1 MEDGSRFPFPVSRF
15 PLLTS
20 KRKGESN
27 LKKEENIRILLVDD
41 HNLVREG
48 FSQMLELEEDFIVAG
63 QAANADEALEKALE
77 LKPDVILMDIKLPGI
92 NGIEATRMIKSKL
105 PETEIMILSMYDE
118 EEYVRE
124 AVRAGATGYVLKD
137 ISQEDLIRNIRVLN
151 SGGSYIQP
159 SLARKV
165 LQDIASMGKA
175 KIQTSSRSSSIRE
188 LSDREIEVLQ
198 HVADGKSNKEVAKA
212 LIISE
217 KTVKAHLR
225 SIFRKLEVG
234 DRAQAVATA
243 MRKGLVE

>member
-1 MEDGSRFPFPVSRF
+1 MKKKSKGDTIKIMLVEDHR
-15 PLLTS
+15 
-20 KRKGESN
+20 
-27 LKKEENIRILLVDD
+27 
-41 HNLVREG
+41 LVRES
-48 FSQMLELEEDFIVAG
+48 FAQMLELEEDFIVVG
-63 QAANADEALEKALE
+63 QSANAHDALQNALD
-77 LKPDVILMDIKLPGI
+77 LKPDVILMDIKLPGV
-92 NGIEATRMIKSKL
+92 NGIEATRMIKKEL
-105 PETEIMILSMYDE
+105 PETEIMMLSMYDE

-124 AVRAGATGYVLKD
+124 AVKAGATGYVLKD
-137 ISQEDLIRNIRVLN
+137 ISQEDLIRNIKVVY

-165 LQDIASMGKA
+165 LQDLASGGKA
-175 KIQTSSRSSSIRE
+175 KSQPSSRSSSIRE

-198 HVADGKSNKEVAKA
+198 LVANGKSNKEVAYA
-212 LIISE
+212 LTISE

>member
-1 MEDGSRFPFPVSRF
+1 MKKKSINDTIKIMLVEDHR
-15 PLLTS
+15 
-20 KRKGESN
+20 
-27 LKKEENIRILLVDD
+27 
-41 HNLVREG
+41 LVRES
-48 FSQMLELEEDFIVAG
+48 FAQMLELEEEFVVVG
-63 QAANADEALEKALE
+63 QAANANDALHLALS
-77 LKPDVILMDIKLPGI
+77 LKPDVILMDIKLPGV
-92 NGIEATRMIKSKL
+92 NGIEATRMIKKEL
-105 PETEIMILSMYDE
+105 PETEIMMLSMYDE

-124 AVRAGATGYVLKD
+124 AVKAGATGYVLKD
-137 ISQEDLIRNIRVLN
+137 ISQEDLIRNIKVVY

-165 LQDIASMGKA
+165 LQDLASGGKA
-175 KIQTSSRSSSIRE
+175 KSHVLPRGSTIKE

-198 HVADGKSNKEVAKA
+198 LVADGKSNKEVAQV
-212 LIISE
+212 LTISE

>member
-1 MEDGSRFPFPVSRF
+1 MKKKSINDTIKIMLVEDHR
-15 PLLTS
+15 
-20 KRKGESN
+20 
-27 LKKEENIRILLVDD
+27 
-41 HNLVREG
+41 LVRES
-48 FSQMLELEEDFIVAG
+48 FAQMLELEEEFVVVG
-63 QAANADEALEKALE
+63 QAANANDALHLALS
-77 LKPDVILMDIKLPGI
+77 LKPDVILMDIKLPGV
-92 NGIEATRMIKSKL
+92 NGIEATRMIKKEL
-105 PETEIMILSMYDE
+105 PDTEIMMLSMYDE

-124 AVRAGATGYVLKD
+124 AVKAGATGYVLKD
-137 ISQEDLIRNIRVLN
+137 ISQEDLIRNIKVVY

-165 LQDIASMGKA
+165 LQDLASGGKA
-175 KIQTSSRSSSIRE
+175 KSQAIPRSSSIKE

-198 HVADGKSNKEVAKA
+198 LVADGKSNKEVAQV
-212 LIISE
+212 LTISE

>member
-1 MEDGSRFPFPVSRF
+1 
-15 PLLTS
+15 
-20 KRKGESN
+20 
-27 LKKEENIRILLVDD
+27 LKKEKTEGIIKILLVDD

-48 FSQMLELEEDFIVAG
+48 FAQMLELEEDFVVAG
-63 QAANADEALEKALE
+63 QAANADSALEKALE
-77 LKPDVILMDIKLPGI
+77 LKPDIILMDIKLPGV

-105 PETEIMILSMYDE
+105 PETEVMILSMYDE

-137 ISQEDLIRNIRVLN
+137 ISQEDLLRNIRVVH

-165 LQDIASMGKA
+165 LQDLASMGKT
-175 KIQTSSRSSSIRE
+175 KTQSSSRSSNLKE

-198 HVADGKSNKEVAKA
+198 HVADGKSNKEVARA
-212 LIISE
+212 LTISE

>member
-1 MEDGSRFPFPVSRF
+1 VLRNE
-15 PLLTS
+15 PL
-20 KRKGESN
+20 
-27 LKKEENIRILLVDD
+27 EEPITILLVDD

-48 FSQMLELEEDFIVAG
+48 FARMLELEEDFVVVG
-63 QAANADEALEKALE
+63 QAASADEALEKARE
-77 LKPDVILMDIKLPGI
+77 LKPDIILMDIKLKGI
-92 NGIEATRMIKSKL
+92 TGIEATRMIKKEL
-105 PETEIMILSMYDE
+105 PDTEVIILSMYDE

-124 AVRAGATGYVLKD
+124 AVKAGATGYVLKD
-137 ISQEDLIRNIRVLN
+137 ISQEELIRNIKVVH

-165 LQDIASMGKA
+165 LRDLATTKT
-175 KIQTSSRSSSIRE
+175 KTTSSRASSIRE

-198 HVADGKSNKEVAKA
+198 HVAEGNSNKEVAAA
-212 LIISE
+212 LSISE

-225 SIFRKLEVG
+225 SVFRKLEVG

>member
-1 MEDGSRFPFPVSRF
+1 MTNDNKNERI
-15 PLLTS
+15 
-20 KRKGESN
+20 K
-27 LKKEENIRILLVDD
+27 ILLCDD

-48 FSQMLELEEDFIVAG
+48 FSKMLELEEDFIVVG
-63 QAANADEALEKALE
+63 QAASADEALIKARQ
-77 LKPDVILMDIKLPGI
+77 LKPDIILMDIKLQGI
-92 NGIEATRMIKSKL
+92 NGIEATRMIKEEI
-105 PETEIMILSMYDE
+105 PQTEVIILSMYDE

-124 AVRAGATGYVLKD
+124 SVKAGATGYVLKD
-137 ISQEDLIRNIRVLN
+137 ISQEELIRNIKVVH

-165 LQDIASMGKA
+165 LQDLASIGKA
-175 KIQTSSRSSSIRE
+175 KTASHSRESTIRE

-198 HVADGKSNKEVAKA
+198 HVADGKSNKEVASD
-212 LIISE
+212 LTISE

-243 MRKGLVE
+243 MRRGLVE

>member
-1 MEDGSRFPFPVSRF
+1 MKGGVILGNVS
-15 PLLTS
+15 
-20 KRKGESN
+20 KGEPI
-27 LKKEENIRILLVDD
+27 KIMLVDD

-48 FSQMLELEEDFIVAG
+48 FAKMLELEDDFVVIG
-63 QAANADEALEKALE
+63 QAASAEEALSKAVK
-77 LKPDVILMDIKLPGI
+77 LKPDIILMDIKLKDI
-92 NGIEATRMIKSKL
+92 NGIEATRLIKQKI
-105 PETEIMILSMYDE
+105 PEAEVIILSMYDE

-137 ISQEDLIRNIRVLN
+137 ITQEELIRNIKIVY

-165 LQDIASMGKA
+165 LRELAGEGSK
-175 KIQTSSRSSSIRE
+175 TSSSTKSSIKT
-188 LSDREIEVLQ
+188 LSEREIEVLQ
-198 HVADGKSNKEVAKA
+198 LVADGKSNKEIASI
-212 LIISE
+212 LTISE

-243 MRKGLVE
+243 MRRGLVE

>member
-1 MEDGSRFPFPVSRF
+1 MKKE
-15 PLLTS
+15 
-20 KRKGESN
+20 KRKN
-27 LKKEENIRILLVDD
+27 YIKILLVDD
-41 HNLVREG
+41 HNLVREA
-48 FSQMLELEEDFIVAG
+48 FAQMLELEDDFIVAG
-63 QAANADEALEKALE
+63 QAADADSALDKALE
-77 LKPDVILMDIKLPGI
+77 LKPDIILMDIKLPGV

-118 EEYVRE
+118 EEYVRQ

-137 ISQEDLIRNIRVLN
+137 ISQEDLLRNIRVVH

-175 KIQTSSRSSSIRE
+175 KPHTSSRSSNIKE

-198 HVADGKSNKEVAKA
+198 HVANGESNKEVAKA

>member
-1 MEDGSRFPFPVSRF
+1 MLRNE
-15 PLLTS
+15 PL
-20 KRKGESN
+20 
-27 LKKEENIRILLVDD
+27 EEPITILLVDD

-48 FSQMLELEEDFIVAG
+48 FARMLELEEDFVVVG
-63 QAANADEALEKALE
+63 QAASADEALEKARE
-77 LKPDVILMDIKLPGI
+77 LKPDIILMDIKLKGI
-92 NGIEATRMIKSKL
+92 TGIEATRMIKKEL
-105 PETEIMILSMYDE
+105 PDTEVIILSMYDE

-124 AVRAGATGYVLKD
+124 AVKAGATGYVLKD
-137 ISQEDLIRNIRVLN
+137 ISQEELIRNIKVVH

-165 LQDIASMGKA
+165 LRDLATTKT
-175 KIQTSSRSSSIRE
+175 KTTSSRASSIRE

-198 HVADGKSNKEVAKA
+198 HVAEGNSNKEVAAA
-212 LIISE
+212 LSISE

-225 SIFRKLEVG
+225 SVFRKLEVG

>member
-1 MEDGSRFPFPVSRF
+1 
-15 PLLTS
+15 
-20 KRKGESN
+20 
-27 LKKEENIRILLVDD
+27 LKKKLKDNMIKILLVDD
-41 HNLVREG
+41 HRLVREG
-48 FSQMLELEEDFIVAG
+48 FAQMLELEEEFIVIG
-63 QAANADEALEKALE
+63 QAANAKEALKKALE
-77 LKPDVILMDIKLPGI
+77 LKPDIILMDIKLPGV
-92 NGIEATRMIKSKL
+92 NGIEATRMIKKEL
-105 PETEIMILSMYDE
+105 LDTEIIILSMYDE

-137 ISQEDLIRNIRVLN
+137 ISQEDLIRTIRVVF

-165 LQDIASMGKA
+165 LQDLASGGKA
-175 KIQTSSRSSSIRE
+175 RRHTSARSSTVRE

-198 HVADGKSNKEVAKA
+198 LVADGKSNKEVAKE
-212 LIISE
+212 LTISE

-243 MRKGLVE
+243 MRRGLVE